1 MNIFKNIA
9 HKAAQQGLTPAIS
22 RQIGGLI
29 VGCTVLGM
37 MLIPELALAGQSIT
51 LQSGKTATV
60 IAGNINNSI
69 GGITTVITS
78 LAYIGAVGFGFV
90 GILKWKA
97 HSEQPDRVALK
108 IPITYMVIAA
118 MCAALPEVIGTG
130 IASIFGGSANL
141 VQSPL

>member
-1 MNIFKNIA
+1 MKFTEKFLAKAKKVGMNADIVQK
-9 HKAAQQGLTPAIS
+9 
-22 RQIGGLI
+22 IGVLA
-29 VGCTVLGM
+29 VSCTVVGM
-37 MLIPELALAGQSIT
+37 MIIPEIATAAPMT
-51 LQSGKTATV
+51 LYSGSTATV
-60 IAGNINNSI
+60 LAGNVNNSI

-78 LAYIGAVGFGFV
+78 LAYIGAVGFGFI

-130 IASIFGGSANL
+130 IASIWGTSAN
-141 VQSPL
+141 VVPTI

>member
-1 MNIFKNIA
+1 MKFTEKFLAKAKKVGMNADIVQK
-9 HKAAQQGLTPAIS
+9 
-22 RQIGGLI
+22 IGVLAVSG
-29 VGCTVLGM
+29 TVVGM
-37 MLIPELALAGQSIT
+37 MIIPEIATAAPMT
-51 LQSGKTATV
+51 LYSGSTATV
-60 IAGNINNSI
+60 LAGNVNNSI

-78 LAYIGAVGFGFV
+78 LAYIGAVGFGFI

-130 IASIFGGSANL
+130 IASIWGTSAN
-141 VQSPL
+141 VVPTI